1 MRRNATPPA
10 LNRKLVLEE
19 AQRVPDG
26 AGGQVETWIALG
38 TVWASVSAGTGR
50 ERASQ
55 FVTVSNVAYRIVLRA
70 EPEGS
75 PARPKPDQ
83 RFRDGNRVFRILA
96 VSEHD
101 AGAHYLIC
109 HAREEVLA

>member
-1 MRRNATPPA
+1 MKAPIQ

-19 AQRVPDG
+19 AQLSADG
-26 AGGQVETWIALG
+26 AGGMIQTWVALG
-38 TVWASVSAGTGR
+38 TLWASVRAGTGR
-50 ERASQ
+50 EQ
-55 FVTVSNVAYRIVLRA
+55 GIQHLTVSSVPYRIVVRA

-75 PARPKPDQ
+75 PARPRPDQ

-101 AGAHYLIC
+101 QKAHYLVC
-109 HAREEVLA
+109 YAREEVLA

>member
-1 MRRNATPPA
+1 MRREAVR

-19 AQRVPDG
+19 AQRAPDG
-26 AGGQVETWIALG
+26 AGGQVETWVALG
-38 TVWASVSAGTGR
+38 TVWASVSAGAGR
-50 ERASQ
+50 EQ
-55 FVTVSNVAYRIVLRA
+55 GGQLVTVSKVPYRIVVRA

-83 RFRDGNRVFRILA
+83 RFRDGGRIFRILA
-96 VSEHD
+96 VAEHD
-101 AGAHYLIC
+101 AAAHYLMC